1 MSPLFQNRNDPFR
14 RLVRAPLGSFACRAY
29 CQLYAAAGPPPA
41 VLTAA
46 GRFFL
51 PAALFS
57 NRRLCSALP
66 ALPGY
71 FCGHGQNVLLAP
83 PALPAVHLPQK
94 TPLCTLGWTQ
104 PGCTG
109 ASFFHPFT
117 LKQPLTARIPHRKKQ
132 GSDKICTAPA
142 RRPPGRTER
151 PLCTAQAAP
160 AAPKDV
166 L

>member
-1 MSPLFQNRNDPFR
+1 MSPLFQNRNGPFR
-14 RLVRAPLGSFACRAY
+14 RLVCAPLGPFACRAC
-29 CQLYAAAGPPPA
+29 CQLYAAAPRRCFNSRGA
-41 VLTAA
+41 L
-46 GRFFL
+46 FFL
-51 PAALFS
+51 PAVSFP
-57 NRRLCSALP
+57 NRCLCSALP

-71 FCGHGQNVLLAP
+71 FCGHGKNVLAP
-83 PALPAVHLPQK
+83 PALPAVFTCRRK
-94 TPLCTLGWTQ
+94 RLCATLGWTQ

-160 AAPKDV
+160 AAPKDA

>member
-29 CQLYAAAGPPPA
+29 CQLYAAAPRSCFNSRG
-41 VLTAA
+41 
-46 GRFFL
+46 
-51 PAALFS
+51 ALFS
-57 NRRLCSALP
+57 PCRVVFKPAPLQRFTRFAWIFLRAWPKCSAG
-66 ALPGY
+66 A
-71 FCGHGQNVLLAP
+71 ASS
-83 PALPAVHLPQK
+83 AAVHLPQK

-104 PGCTG
+104 PECTG
-109 ASFFHPFT
+109 ASFFHPFK

>member
-1 MSPLFQNRNDPFR
+1 MSPLFQNRNGPFR
-14 RLVRAPLGSFACRAY
+14 RLVCAPLGPFACRAC
-29 CQLYAAAGPPPA
+29 CQLYAAAPRGAFLSPCRIVSKPVPLQRFTRFA
-41 VLTAA
+41 RIFLRAWQKCSGAA
-46 GRFFL
+46 G
-51 PAALFS
+51 
-57 NRRLCSALP
+57 SA
-66 ALPGY
+66 GS
-71 FCGHGQNVLLAP
+71 F
-83 PALPAVHLPQK
+83 HLPQK

-160 AAPKDV
+160 AAPKDA